1 MTRSIRIIAG
11 ALALLAAAGCGRTV
25 EGLRMTQKEA
35 DAMEFLNT
43 YMSSAD
49 KGDYSQQYFLD
60 NVKVSLK
67 ARKEMSWGK
76 TVPDQLFRHFVL
88 PLRVNNE
95 RLDDFRTVYYD
106 TLKARVAGLSMH
118 DAALEEP
125 LVPREGDIHPFRC
138 QDIISSGIHSHG
150 IGPMRRRIHIHGS
163 RNACSGH
170 PCQTGIYPTLG
181 PHRRQPRMGGGL
193 DRRQMVI
200 PRSLRTRS

>member
-25 EGLRMTQKEA
+25 EGLRMTPKEA

-95 RLDDFRTVYYD
+95 RLDDFRTVY
-106 TLKARVAGLSMH
+106 
-118 DAALEEP
+118 
-125 LVPREGDIHPFRC
+125 
-138 QDIISSGIHSHG
+138 
-150 IGPMRRRIHIHGS
+150 
-163 RNACSGH
+163 
-170 PCQTGIYPTLG
+170 
-181 PHRRQPRMGGGL
+181 
-193 DRRQMVI
+193 
-200 PRSLRTRS
+200 